1 MARRKLASI
10 TGVDPEYTRKFQ
22 ATRPAPV
29 ASVDTVPVPPAPTVQ
44 DENATFEVADQEEA
58 PPLTVAPEPDQPS
71 EADAAA
77 ETKRPRN
84 AGKRGRQKRAEALDI
99 VTDPVSLTK
108 RSART
113 ADDKSLVDVRLS
125 ALERHRAPL
134 DRLAAAGFPSKD
146 VMIFAGKRLLAG
158 IALRPVYVQPA
169 NAARITVAPYVY
181 RSTKAIDD
189 KLIATI
195 ARKHD
200 PLGVRGKYAMVQG
213 QFEEAFWEELDRV
226 IKELADR

>member
-22 ATRPAPV
+22 ATRPSPVTAEGSLTAPEATAHEENV
-29 ASVDTVPVPPAPTVQ
+29 TPV
-44 DENATFEVADQEEA
+44 VADPEETRSSSDPVGNGLEA
-58 PPLTVAPEPDQPS
+58 LDDGSAEPKKS
-71 EADAAA
+71 
-77 ETKRPRN
+77 RVS
-84 AGKRGRQKRAEALDI
+84 GKRSRQKRAEPLEI
-99 VTDPVSLTK
+99 VKDPVSLTK

-113 ADDKSLVDVRLS
+113 PEDKSLVDVRLS

-134 DRLAAAGFPSKD
+134 DRLAAAGLPSKD
-146 VMIFAGKRLLAG
+146 VMIFAGKRLLAS
-158 IALRPVYVQPA
+158 IVLRPVYVQPTD
-169 NAARITVAPYVY
+169 AARITVAPYVY

-189 KLIATI
+189 KLIGTI

-213 QFEEAFWEELDRV
+213 QFEEAFWDELDRV

>member
-22 ATRPAPV
+22 ATRPTPVSAEVSPAAPE
-29 ASVDTVPVPPAPTVQ
+29 ATTQEESVTHD
-44 DENATFEVADQEEA
+44 VADHG
-58 PPLTVAPEPDQPS
+58 EPRPS
-71 EADAAA
+71 NDAAGTGSGA
-77 ETKRPRN
+77 SADGSEEPKKPRLS
-84 AGKRGRQKRAEALDI
+84 GKRGRQKRAEPLEPAR
-99 VTDPVSLTK
+99 DPVNLTK

-113 ADDKSLVDVRLS
+113 PDDKSLVDVRLS

-134 DRLAAAGFPSKD
+134 DRLAEAGLPSKD
-146 VMIFAGKRLLAG
+146 VMIFAGKRLLAR
-158 IALRPVYVQPA
+158 IALRPVYVQPTD
-169 NAARITVAPYVY
+169 AARITVAPYVY

-189 KLIATI
+189 KLIDTI

-213 QFEEAFWEELDRV
+213 QFEEAFWDELDRV

>member
-22 ATRPAPV
+22 ATRPAPMV
-29 ASVDTVPVPPAPTVQ
+29 AVDIVPVPPESTEI
-44 DENATFEVADQEEA
+44 DENATSEVADQEEA
-58 PPLTVAPEPDQPS
+58 PPLTVTLEPDQTS
-71 EADAAA
+71 DADSAAA
-77 ETKRPRN
+77 TKRPRI
-84 AGKRGRQKRAEALDI
+84 AGKRGRQKRADALDV

-134 DRLAAAGFPSKD
+134 DRLALAGFPSKD
-146 VMIFAGKRLLAG
+146 VMIFAGKRLLGG
-158 IALRPVYVQPA
+158 ITLRPVYVQPA

-213 QFEEAFWEELDRV
+213 QFEEAFWDELDRV

>member
-22 ATRPAPV
+22 ATRPA
-29 ASVDTVPVPPAPTVQ
+29 SVTAVDVVTVPSDPTVQ
-44 DENATFEVADQEEA
+44 NENATPEVTNQEGA
-58 PPLTVAPEPDQPS
+58 PPLTVAPEPGQQAETDDS
-71 EADAAA
+71 A
-77 ETKRPRN
+77 ETKKRRI
-84 AGKRGRQKRAEALDI
+84 AGKRGRQSRAEALD
-99 VTDPVSLTK
+99 VVKDPVSLTK

-113 ADDKSLVDVRLS
+113 PDDKSLVDVRLS
-125 ALERHRAPL
+125 ALERHRVPL
-134 DRLAAAGFPSKD
+134 ERLAAAGFPSKD

-169 NAARITVAPYVY
+169 NAVRITAAPYVY

-213 QFEEAFWEELDRV
+213 QFEQAFWDELDRV

>member
-29 ASVDTVPVPPAPTVQ
+29 AAVDIVPVPPEPTVQ
-44 DENATFEVADQEEA
+44 EENPTSEVADQEEA
-58 PPLTVAPEPDQPS
+58 PTLTVALEADQPS

-77 ETKRPRN
+77 ETKKPRI
-84 AGKRGRQKRAEALDI
+84 ASKRGRQKRAEALDV

-113 ADDKSLVDVRLS
+113 PEDKSLVDVRLS

-134 DRLAAAGFPSKD
+134 DRLAAAGFPRRTS
-146 VMIFAGKRLLAG
+146 
-158 IALRPVYVQPA
+158 
-169 NAARITVAPYVY
+169 
-181 RSTKAIDD
+181 
-189 KLIATI
+189 
-195 ARKHD
+195 
-200 PLGVRGKYAMVQG
+200 
-213 QFEEAFWEELDRV
+213 
-226 IKELADR
+226 

>member
-22 ATRPAPV
+22 ATRPVQVSDAAPL
-29 ASVDTVPVPPAPTVQ
+29 PEPTTQ
-44 DENATFEVADQEEA
+44 ADG
-58 PPLTVAPEPDQPS
+58 VAPEVTHHQESPLATVVPETGKLVAADS
-71 EADAAA
+71 EF
-77 ETKRPRN
+77 ESRKPRI
-84 AGKRGRQKRAEALDI
+84 AGQRGRQKRAEPLD
-99 VTDPVSLTK
+99 VVKVPTSSTK

-113 ADDKSLVDVRLS
+113 PGNKSLVDVRLS

-134 DRLAAAGFPSKD
+134 DGLAAAGFPSKD

-169 NAARITVAPYVY
+169 GATRITAAPYVY

-189 KLIATI
+189 NLIDTI

-213 QFEEAFWEELDRV
+213 QFEEAFWDELDSV

>member
-22 ATRPAPV
+22 ATRPSPV
-29 ASVDTVPVPPAPTVQ
+29 TAEVSPLTPEATAQEASVTPDIVDHEKSRPSSNAAGSGSGAPADVS
-44 DENATFEVADQEEA
+44 EE
-58 PPLTVAPEPDQPS
+58 P
-71 EADAAA
+71 
-77 ETKRPRN
+77 KKPRVS
-84 AGKRGRQKRAEALDI
+84 GKRGRQKRAEPLEP
-99 VTDPVSLTK
+99 VRNPVSLTK

-113 ADDKSLVDVRLS
+113 PEDKSLVDVRLS

-134 DRLAAAGFPSKD
+134 DSLAEAGLPSKD
-146 VMIFAGKRLLAG
+146 VMIFAGKRLLTS
-158 IALRPVYVQPA
+158 IVLRPVYVQPTDA
-169 NAARITVAPYVY
+169 PRITVAPYVY

-189 KLIATI
+189 KLIDTI

-213 QFEEAFWEELDRV
+213 QFEEAFWDELDRV

>member
-29 ASVDTVPVPPAPTVQ
+29 PAVDIVPVPPEPTIQ
-44 DENATFEVADQEEA
+44 DENATPEVTDQQEA
-58 PPLTVAPEPDQPS
+58 PPLTAAPEPGQQV
-71 EADAAA
+71 ETDAAA
-77 ETKRPRN
+77 ERKKPRVV
-84 AGKRGRQKRAEALDI
+84 GKRGRHNRAEALD
-99 VTDPVSLTK
+99 VVKDLVSLTK

-113 ADDKSLVDVRLS
+113 PDDKSLVDVRLS

-158 IALRPVYVQPA
+158 ITLRPVYVQPA
-169 NAARITVAPYVY
+169 NAVRITVAPYVY

-213 QFEEAFWEELDRV
+213 QFEEAFWDELDRV